1 MRVSSRVCAPGAPT
15 NRGRCGVRALA
26 GFLLDFVGMDLR
38 DRGTWAA
45 FADPSLRLVCGI
57 ALVAAVALPF
67 SMGGCSESGG
77 TGGEGGA
84 GGIAGTGGSGG
95 AAGFGGL
102 GGSGGAIADCTLAT
116 EWETTGSWG
125 SEALAYGNV
134 VLMQNA
140 LDGSLWQAVSRT
152 HLGETPQYDIALF
165 RSGDGGSSWA
175 HVSTWDF
182 PAERRGW
189 ANDAVMIE
197 DGTVYVVLREYTF
210 IDGAVGDR
218 YVRLLRYPP
227 GGSLVEAG
235 TFSPDG
241 STDTR
246 SVTMAAR
253 GGTPYFI
260 AFNAAAV
267 PPDYHIVKYE
277 NGVLESVDIVRYLNE
292 TNEIY
297 LRDIAVAP
305 NGKLWTAGQG
315 YDTGAAAWRA
325 TIWEEGDSG
334 FSLLAELNAKPAV
347 KESDTVMA
355 LAFDADDRFWTS
367 YYTMPHFPD
376 LIRRWRAGY
385 GAVDAPDT
393 SFGLNDDFSLDPSKA
408 SDTNRIVVHPS
419 GAVFTGGYAIDAD
432 SWQWGI
438 VRKGATA
445 GFEISDKFI
454 RGGDGTYR
462 TDMSSM
468 LVDEDK
474 NVWVAYMSRPAV
486 GWSPKWTTIRKL
498 PCVR

>member
-1 MRVSSRVCAPGAPT
+1 
-15 NRGRCGVRALA
+15 
-26 GFLLDFVGMDLR
+26 
-38 DRGTWAA
+38 
-45 FADPSLRLVCGI
+45 LRLVCGI

-189 ANDAVMIE
+189 ANDAVMME
-197 DGTVYVVLREYTF
+197 DATVYVVLREYTF

-315 YDTGAAAWRA
+315 YDAGAAAWRA

-334 FSLLAELNAKPAV
+334 FSLLAELNANPAV

-355 LAFDADDRFWTS
+355 LAFDAGDRFWTS
-367 YYTMPHFPD
+367 YYTMPHSPD

-468 LVDEDK
+468 FVDEDK

>member
-1 MRVSSRVCAPGAPT
+1 M
-15 NRGRCGVRALA
+15 
-26 GFLLDFVGMDLR
+26 
-38 DRGTWAA
+38 
-45 FADPSLRLVCGI
+45 
-57 ALVAAVALPF
+57 
-67 SMGGCSESGG
+67 
-77 TGGEGGA
+77 
-84 GGIAGTGGSGG
+84 
-95 AAGFGGL
+95 
-102 GGSGGAIADCTLAT
+102 
-116 EWETTGSWG
+116 
-125 SEALAYGNV
+125 
-134 VLMQNA
+134 
-140 LDGSLWQAVSRT
+140 
-152 HLGETPQYDIALF
+152 
-165 RSGDGGSSWA
+165 
-175 HVSTWDF
+175 
-182 PAERRGW
+182 
-189 ANDAVMIE
+189 
-197 DGTVYVVLREYTF
+197 LREYTF

-305 NGKLWTAGQG
+305 NGKLWTVGQG
-315 YDTGAAAWRA
+315 YDAEAAAWRA

-334 FSLLAELNAKPAV
+334 FSLLAELNANPAV

-393 SFGLNDDFSLDPSKA
+393 
-408 SDTNRIVVHPS
+408 
-419 GAVFTGGYAIDAD
+419 
-432 SWQWGI
+432 
-438 VRKGATA
+438 
-445 GFEISDKFI
+445 
-454 RGGDGTYR
+454 
-462 TDMSSM
+462 
-468 LVDEDK
+468 
-474 NVWVAYMSRPAV
+474 
-486 GWSPKWTTIRKL
+486 
-498 PCVR
+498 